1 MKYLKIIGLA
11 AVAAMALMAF
21 AGSASADVV
30 CKEKPN
36 AAGECSTK
44 AGSWGSGTTI
54 ASEASDPTLTV
65 TGSSVGITSVTCTS
79 SNVTLKTTSAGSQT
93 PGVGVNGEVTSVKWN
108 TCKTN
113 EGLGCTVGESSGY
126 TGALTAT
133 NDEGTG
139 TLHVTGAKRTKVTC
153 GFIFVCEYE
162 PTSSGIDM
170 HFTGGTTAKVSVTN
184 APLTLVSGGS
194 GCGTEGK
201 WDAAYSVTS
210 INGTA
215 SKNAWTA
222 TKMD

>member
-36 AAGECSTK
+36 AGGECSTK
-44 AGSWGSGTTI
+44 GGSWGSGTTI
-54 ASEASDPTLTV
+54 ATEASDPTLTV
-65 TGSSVGITSVTCTS
+65 TGSSVGITSVTCST
-79 SNVTLKTTSAGSQT
+79 SNVSLKTTSAGSQT
-93 PGVGVNGEVTSVKWN
+93 PGVGVTGEVTSVKWT

-113 EGLGCTVGESSGY
+113 EGLGCTVSESSGY
-126 TGALTAT
+126 TGTFSAT
-133 NDEGTG
+133 TDEGSG
-139 TLHVTGAKRTKVTC
+139 AVHVTGAKRTKVTC
-153 GFIFVCEYE
+153 GFIFVCEYG

-184 APLTLVSGGS
+184 AVLNLVAGGS
-194 GCGTEGK
+194 DCGTEIT
-201 WDAAYSVTS
+201 WDAGYSVTS